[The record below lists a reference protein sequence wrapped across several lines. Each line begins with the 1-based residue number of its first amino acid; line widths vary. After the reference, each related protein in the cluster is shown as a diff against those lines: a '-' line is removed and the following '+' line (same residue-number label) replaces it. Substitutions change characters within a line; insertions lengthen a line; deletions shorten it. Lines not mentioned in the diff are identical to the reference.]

1 MQGSDAAGL
10 VAAFVA
16 GLALMLLL
24 PFANASRAPK
34 SIAAADDAETFWP
47 VLCGVDETRT
57 GAPVRLD
64 LARQLA
70 SRSDVRAAAIRRA
83 ALAEERDP
91 GVRDALNALAPVIG
105 EA

>member
-1 MQGSDAAGL
+1 MPATDAAAL
-10 VAAFVA
+10 VLAFVA

-24 PFANASRAPK
+24 PFANASRGPK
-34 SIAAADDAETFWP
+34 PVSAADDGETFWP
-47 VLCGVDETRT
+47 VLCGIDETRT
-57 GAPVRLD
+57 DAPVRLD

-70 SRSDVRAAAIRRA
+70 SRGDVRAAAIRRA

>member
-1 MQGSDAAGL
+1 MPASDAAAL

-34 SIAAADDAETFWP
+34 PIASADDAETFWP
-47 VLCGVDETRT
+47 VLCGIDETRT
-57 GAPVRLD
+57 AAPARLD

-70 SRSDVRAAAIRRA
+70 SRSDVRATAIRRA

-91 GVRDALNALAPVIG
+91 GVREALIALAPVIG

>member
-1 MQGSDAAGL
+1 MPASDAAAL

-24 PFANASRAPK
+24 PFTNASRVQKP
-34 SIAAADDAETFWP
+34 IAADDAETFWP
-47 VLCGVDETRT
+47 VLCGIDETRT
-57 GAPVRLD
+57 AAPVRLD

-70 SRSDVRAAAIRRA
+70 SRSDVRATAIRRA
-83 ALAEERDP
+83 ALAEERDS

>member
-1 MQGSDAAGL
+1 MPASDAAAL
-10 VAAFVA
+10 VVAFVA

-24 PFANASRAPK
+24 PFAGASREPK
-34 SIAAADDAETFWP
+34 PVAAADDETFWP
-47 VLCGVDETRT
+47 VLCGIDDTAAT
-57 GAPVRLD
+57 APVRLD

-70 SRSDVRAAAIRRA
+70 SRSDARATAIRRA

-91 GVRDALNALAPVIG
+91 GVREALNAPAPVIG